1 MKKLLILLLFTGIA
15 LSQNASDLQNNRTI
29 TIYKDGFATLKEPI
43 TWNLQSGR
51 NVVKGFPPTNSGCIL
66 NTLLNFSLDI

>member
-1 MKKLLILLLFTGIA
+1 MKKLLILLLFAGIA

-43 TWNLQSGR
+43 TWNLKSGR
-51 NVVKGFPPTNSGCIL
+51 NVVGFTKLSQSK
-66 NTLLNFSLDI
+66 F